1 MSHNQSKEQKPEN
14 NVFFRTSRFSK
25 ALYFMFSVLCSMFLL
40 SCGVQESTGVPA
52 TVTTVSGAT
61 IVSDE
66 TDNPDHAD
74 RHILATYQVSGGI
87 AGIDETLTVRGDGS
101 LEFVSNRPNAGKT
114 GQATPEQVKKLLSLI
129 NDPAVADLQRTYGQN
144 QCCDRFTYVI
154 TIGNKTIT
162 TYDGMEYPQLVG
174 DLIDVLSEIRDSV
187 K

>member
-40 SCGVQESTGVPA
+40 SCGVQESTAMPPTIIPA
-52 TVTTVSGAT
+52 TPTTVTNTKPS
-61 IVSDE
+61 
-66 TDNPDHAD
+66 AD
-74 RHILATYQVSGGI
+74 QILATYQVSGGI